1 MSGITY
7 KQLGDYL
14 DLKITITIPGLPD
27 LISKQIKESIDK
39 NEAIKPLK
47 VALAEIKNDITK
59 LNIDFT
65 STQEIT
71 PGELQKIISEHIKNK
86 IDQIPLLPSSIKE
99 LILFLINN
107 ITVKISEA
115 DKDAKTNELKPILK
129 KALELILI
137 KPPFGFDTLLN
148 TGVDLIAPQIIAF
161 MAMGAGSAAAAA
173 VGTSPAAAT
182 AAPLPDALSSS
193 SSGPAALGASTAP
206 ADALS
211 SSSSGPAADAAAA
224 PAVVAALSSSSSGPA
239 DAAAA
244 PAVVS
249 GTGGASRRSRCPR
262 GSRRNKK
269 TGDCVKVAGYTA
281 KKRCP
286 RGTRRSKT
294 TGACE
299 KFKMLLAK
307 VDSSKRKTSAM
318 LTKVADEALSE
329 VAELKKADT
338 ELAAA
343 TKKCCAAA
351 SAAAALK
358 RQKKTAANKARLD
371 GKIAAAVARAELADK
386 LEKEAEKD
394 RADILAKIARLR
406 KVMGVRKN
414 EENPAE
420 LKRLIQQWTD
430 ESRVRIWKMSKE

>member
-7 KQLGDYL
+7 KQLGEYL
-14 DLKITITIPGLPD
+14 DLNITIPGLPD
-27 LISKQIKESIDK
+27 VLSKAITDSIND
-39 NEAIKPLK
+39 NAEIKPLK
-47 VALAEIKNDITK
+47 NKLTTIKTDIETK
-59 LNIDFT
+59 LKIDFT
-65 STQEIT
+65 STEVIT
-71 PGELQKIISEHIKNK
+71 PDVLTKIINDHIKDQIN
-86 IDQIPLLPSSIKE
+86 QIPLPDGIKNI
-99 LILFLINN
+99 ILFLINN
-107 ITVKISEA
+107 ITVKISDA
-115 DKDAKTNELKPILK
+115 DKAVKTKELTTILK
-129 KALELILI
+129 SALNDLIVV
-137 KPPFGFDTLLN
+137 KPPVVYNSLRDN
-148 TGVDLIAPQIIAF
+148 GVDIIAPQIIDF
-161 MAMGAGSAAAAA
+161 MAMGAGSALGSALGPLPAPGAPGSALSGAALSASS
-173 VGTSPAAAT
+173 SPAAAPDT
-182 AAPLPDALSSS
+182 APV
-193 SSGPAALGASTAP
+193 AALGSAPGALGTLPGSDQSAAPVIAPVTAP
-206 ADALS
+206 VTAAV
-211 SSSSGPAADAAAA
+211 PAATA
-224 PAVVAALSSSSSGPA
+224 G
-239 DAAAA
+239 
-244 PAVVS
+244 
-249 GTGGASRRSRCPR
+249 GGASRRSRCPR

-286 RGTRRSKT
+286 KGTRRSKT

-329 VAELKKADT
+329 VADLKKADT

-414 EENPAE
+414 EENPVE

>member
-7 KQLGDYL
+7 QQLGDYL
-14 DLKITITIPGLPD
+14 DLNINLGLGFPTDGIVTKMLEPYKGDKNPLNNIKQELVKGGIKFDSTDQINKETLKAQIFPIIKKKIPEITQGLPESVATSLNTIID
-27 LISKQIKESIDK
+27 FLISIIEHPITEDNKDSKIKDLTDI
-39 NEAIKPLK
+39 IK
-47 VALAEIKNDITK
+47 
-59 LNIDFT
+59 
-65 STQEIT
+65 S
-71 PGELQKIISEHIKNK
+71 
-86 IDQIPLLPSSIKE
+86 
-99 LILFLINN
+99 LI
-107 ITVKISEA
+107 VVV
-115 DKDAKTNELKPILK
+115 PILK
-129 KALELILI
+129 PLS
-137 KPPFGFDTLLN
+137 
-148 TGVDLIAPQIIAF
+148 IASEQISKVIATSTIGMF
-161 MAMGAGSAAAAA
+161 MAMGDATASVVSA
-173 VGTSPAAAT
+173 SPAAAT
-182 AAPLPDALSSS
+182 
-193 SSGPAALGASTAP
+193 ALGASTAP
-206 ADALS
+206 AANALPGADVAASALPAASVPDAAAVVS
-211 SSSSGPAADAAAA
+211 DPVSTAASVPASSSGPASAAAA
-224 PAVVAALSSSSSGPA
+224 PA
-239 DAAAA
+239 DAA
-244 PAVVS
+244 AVVS

-269 TGDCVKVAGYTA
+269 TGDCVKVSGYTA

-371 GKIAAAVARAELADK
+371 GKITAAVARAELADK

>member
-7 KQLGDYL
+7 KELGDYL
-14 DLKITITIPGLPD
+14 DLKITIPGLPP
-27 LISKQIKESIDK
+27 LISGTINNEVETKLKSYRGDK
-39 NEAIKPLK
+39 NPLNNIKQALVNGGIKFDSTEQINKETLKKKIFPIIKPKISELTK
-47 VALAEIKNDITK
+47 GLPGSVADSLADS
-59 LNIDFT
+59 LNKIIDFLI
-65 STQEIT
+65 SIIEQPITQD
-71 PGELQKIISEHIKNK
+71 NK
-86 IDQIPLLPSSIKE
+86 DSKIKE
-99 LILFLINN
+99 LTDIIKTLFDVVPFLQPLSMASEEIS
-107 ITVKISEA
+107 TV
-115 DKDAKTNELKPILK
+115 
-129 KALELILI
+129 
-137 KPPFGFDTLLN
+137 
-148 TGVDLIAPQIIAF
+148 IATSTIGMF
-161 MAMGAGSAAAAA
+161 MAMGD
-173 VGTSPAAAT
+173 AT
-182 AAPLPDALSSS
+182 AAMGDATAAM
-193 SSGPAALGASTAP
+193 GDATAPAPGSALGALGSAP
-206 ADALS
+206 V
-211 SSSSGPAADAAAA
+211 SGPDAAPAAA
-224 PAVVAALSSSSSGPA
+224 PAAALGTLPGSDESAVPA
-239 DAAAA
+239 DTSGSGSGS
-244 PAVVS
+244 VS
-249 GTGGASRRSRCPR
+249 GTKAGGASRRSRCPR

-329 VAELKKADT
+329 VADLKKADT

-414 EENPAE
+414 EENPVE

>member
-14 DLKITITIPGLPD
+14 DLNITIPGLPFPISGTINKTVETMLEPYKGD
-27 LISKQIKESIDK
+27 KNLTNIKQELEKGGIKFDSTEQINKETLKDQIFPIIRSKIPEFTKGLSETVAPSLNKIIDFLISIIEQ
-39 NEAIKPLK
+39 P
-47 VALAEIKNDITK
+47 ITQ
-59 LNIDFT
+59 D
-65 STQEIT
+65 
-71 PGELQKIISEHIKNK
+71 NK
-86 IDQIPLLPSSIKE
+86 DSKIKE
-99 LILFLINN
+99 LTDIIKLLFD
-107 ITVKISEA
+107 VV
-115 DKDAKTNELKPILK
+115 PILK
-129 KALELILI
+129 PLSMASEQISK
-137 KPPFGFDTLLN
+137 
-148 TGVDLIAPQIIAF
+148 VIATSTIGMF
-161 MAMGAGSAAAAA
+161 MAMGDATASVGASTADPAAPALSDAAAAA
-173 VGTSPAAAT
+173 SVGTSPLPGAA
-182 AAPLPDALSSS
+182 ALSSS
-193 SSGPAALGASTAP
+193 SSGPAAP
-206 ADALS
+206 AD
-211 SSSSGPAADAAAA
+211 
-224 PAVVAALSSSSSGPA
+224 
-239 DAAAA
+239 AA

-249 GTGGASRRSRCPR
+249 GNDPVSTADTSGSDSIGGGGASRRSRCPR

-269 TGDCVKVAGYTA
+269 TGDCVKVSGYTA

-338 ELAAA
+338 ELAVA